1 MTLQIQE
8 FKIENMKSI
17 HWKYQQRMMMSE
29 EEDQGE
35 TEIKSKQRDPVT
47 EAFTV
52 LISELKII
60 EINNNQDQ
68 LSNSNVATSL
78 IKELKKLK
86 SNWTNKS

>member
-1 MTLQIQE
+1 
-8 FKIENMKSI
+8 MKSI

-35 TEIKSKQRDPVT
+35 TEMKSKHRDSVT

-52 LISELKII
+52 LISELKKI
-60 EINNNQDQ
+60 ELNNNQDQ

>member
-1 MTLQIQE
+1 
-8 FKIENMKSI
+8 MKSI

-35 TEIKSKQRDPVT
+35 TEMKSKQRDSVT

-52 LISELKII
+52 LISELKKIQ
-60 EINNNQDQ
+60 INNNQDQ